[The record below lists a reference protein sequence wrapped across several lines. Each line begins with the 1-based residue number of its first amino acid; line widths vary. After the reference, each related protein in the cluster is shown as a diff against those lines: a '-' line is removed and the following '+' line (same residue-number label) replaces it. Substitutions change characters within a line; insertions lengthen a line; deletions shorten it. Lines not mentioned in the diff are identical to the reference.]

1 MPTTIARR
9 LLLTLPDVAALA
21 RVQRPVP
28 SMWRTRL
35 AATATPFPTATV
47 TSGAQELFDAHEVA
61 DWLVSTEHGTNPHV
75 REELALFAAFDDAS
89 GLGAEVVFA
98 GMTAL
103 LALKVATGQQLA
115 GQSAAEVLDLADDV
129 DPLDQSLY
137 SEIAALGEDLTAY
150 ADHADAMASAAYTP
164 AAAFESLMAHRG
176 RWGLRTAA
184 ERALAP
190 AARDLVARL
199 AAGLTPAEHAGVT
212 AVVDPSGG
220 SDLLV
225 TLRPHLADDAPMSA
239 LIDRTHEGS
248 RLAERRLR
256 THGWHVGAVAV
267 DDGGRL
273 ALPGACTVVS
283 QLPPTGAARADDAAV
298 LTALDDVAL
307 AMSDDDRAV
316 VVGPS
321 RVLTGALSSRESRS
335 ARADVLRTDRV
346 RAIVRLPA
354 GLLPA
359 HPRHQLALWVLGP
372 AHPDVAIADRWTTV
386 ADLSSSALDA
396 ATVSDLLTDVIAAMG
411 GRTDVRVHAFRFAR
425 LVPTSAL
432 LASSG
437 DLVGALRLRARRS
450 ALDPA
455 DAAIRVQELLAA
467 LGPQPGVHLGVH
479 VEHCRRS
486 ATQRVTLGELAA
498 ARAVRLVPGH
508 RIATADVTTGQSV
521 RVIGPDELL
530 GRRALGERTL
540 DRLVFSTRYPAARYT
555 EPGDVVF
562 CSTPGIGAL
571 VDRHGLSVVQFP
583 ARILRVDHDR
593 APGLVAEVLAADLR
607 SAPVVGGWR
616 TWPVRVAPPGRAPA
630 LAATLDRVTDARAEA
645 ARRLAALDELAATL
659 VDGVTSG
666 ALTLNSSPVP
676 DDDQHDKEG

>member
-28 SMWRTRL
+28 SMWRTRM
-35 AATATPFPTATV
+35 AGTAMPFPATAV
-47 TSGAQELFDAHEVA
+47 RSGAQELFDAHEVA
-61 DWLVSTEHGTNPHV
+61 DWLVSTGHGTNPHV

-89 GLGAEVVFA
+89 GPGPEVVFA
-98 GMTAL
+98 GVTAL
-103 LALKVATGQQLA
+103 LALKIATGHQLS
-115 GQSAAEVLDLADDV
+115 GRSAVEVLDLADDV
-129 DPLDQSLY
+129 DTFDQFLY
-137 SEIAALGEDLTAY
+137 SEIADLGEHLTTF

-164 AAAFESLMAHRG
+164 AAAFESLMLHTA
-176 RWGLRTAA
+176 RWGLLTTP
-184 ERALAP
+184 ERALTP
-190 AARDLVARL
+190 AALDLVARL
-199 AAGLTPAEHAGVT
+199 AAGLTPVERAGAT
-212 AVVDPSGG
+212 AVDPSGS

-225 TLRPHLADDAPMSA
+225 ALRRHLADDALTSA
-239 LIDRTHEGS
+239 LIDRTRDGS
-248 RLAERRLR
+248 RLTERRLR
-256 THGWHVGAVAV
+256 THGWHVAALAV

-273 ALPGACTVVS
+273 ALPGACTVVA
-283 QLPPTGAARADDAAV
+283 QLPPTGAARADEAAV

-307 AMSDDDRAV
+307 AMSDEDRAV

-321 RVLTGALSSRESRS
+321 RVLTGALGSRESRS

-359 HPRHQLALWVLGP
+359 QPRHQLALWVLGP

-386 ADLSSSALDA
+386 ADLTASTLDP

-411 GRTDVRVHAFRFAR
+411 SRSDVHAHAFRFAR

-432 LASSG
+432 LAAG
-437 DLVGALRLRARRS
+437 GELVGAPRLRPRRS
-450 ALDPA
+450 SRASV
-455 DAAIRVQELLAA
+455 DAAVRVQELLAV

-479 VEHCRRS
+479 VEHRRRS
-486 ATQRVTLGELAA
+486 ATQRVTLGELATT
-498 ARAVRLVPGH
+498 RAVRLVPGH
-508 RIATADVTTGQSV
+508 RIAAADITAGQSV

-571 VDRHGLSVVQFP
+571 VDREGLSVVQFP
-583 ARILRVDHDR
+583 ARILRLDRGR
-593 APGLVAEVLAADLR
+593 APGLVAEVVAGDLR
-607 SAPVVGGWR
+607 SAPVGGGWR
-616 TWPVRVAPPGRAPA
+616 TWPVRLAPPGRAQA
-630 LAATLDRVTDARAEA
+630 LAATLDHVTDARAEA
-645 ARRLAALDELAATL
+645 AQRLAALDELAATL
-659 VDGVTSG
+659 TDGVTSG
-666 ALTLNSSPVP
+666 ALTLTSSPVP
-676 DDDQHDKEG
+676 DDDPQDKEG